1 MIKLNPQ
8 YEAIFAPDNID
19 EDCDRIAHKVDVVGK
34 TIKEV
39 LKVGMYKQ
47 AVTMYLQLL
56 KSMTKHFVEDEH
68 WCYFDDW
75 YSPDYFMKLIYDAIM
90 KCDIDTES
98 AMLLKSVHDEIL
110 NTECYDNYGCP
121 SYIR

>member
-39 LKVGMYKQ
+39 LKVGMY
-47 AVTMYLQLL
+47 
-56 KSMTKHFVEDEH
+56 
-68 WCYFDDW
+68 
-75 YSPDYFMKLIYDAIM
+75 
-90 KCDIDTES
+90 
-98 AMLLKSVHDEIL
+98 
-110 NTECYDNYGCP
+110 
-121 SYIR
+121 